1 MSFNN
6 FKIGKKYF
14 IDPLGK
20 KNYVILLTGIII
32 ALYQIEEIE
41 DNDGFVTKNEVIILE
56 PFSKVKTTKGY
67 TLIASG
73 SDFEK
78 AYTNFTIRY
87 SKKVEDAYYN
97 SNRDVYVKYKD
108 KIYTVEYL
116 NNVNEANI
124 ELEMQCKR
132 VTK

>member
-1 MSFNN
+1 MINAGDYN
-6 FKIGKKYF
+6 KKIS
-14 IDPLGK
+14 I
-20 KNYVILLTGIII
+20 
-32 ALYQIEEIE
+32 YQIEEVE
-41 DNDGFVTKNEVIILE
+41 DSDGFVTKNEIIILE

-67 TLIASG
+67 TLIANG

-87 SKKVEDAYYN
+87 SKKIEDTYYN
-97 SNRDVYVKYKD
+97 SNRDVYVKYKN
-108 KIYTVEYL
+108 KIYTIEYL
-116 NNVNEANI
+116 NNVDEANI

>member
-1 MSFNN
+1 MINAGDYN
-6 FKIGKKYF
+6 KKIS
-14 IDPLGK
+14 I
-20 KNYVILLTGIII
+20 
-32 ALYQIEEIE
+32 YQIEEIE
-41 DNDGFVTKNEVIILE
+41 DNDGFVTRNRIVILE

-67 TLIASG
+67 TLIANG

-87 SKKVEDAYYN
+87 SKKVEDTYYN

-108 KIYTVEYL
+108 KIYTIEYL
-116 NNVNEANI
+116 NNIDEANI

>member
-1 MSFNN
+1 MINAGDYN
-6 FKIGKKYF
+6 KKIS
-14 IDPLGK
+14 I
-20 KNYVILLTGIII
+20 
-32 ALYQIEEIE
+32 YQIEEIE
-41 DNDGFVTKNEVIILE
+41 DNDGYVTKNEVVILQ

-67 TLIASG
+67 TLIANG
-73 SDFEK
+73 SNFEK

-97 SNRDVYVKYKD
+97 SNRSVYVKYKD
-108 KIYTVEYL
+108 KTYTIEYL
-116 NNVNEANI
+116 NNVDEANI

>member
-1 MSFNN
+1 MTNAGDYN
-6 FKIGKKYF
+6 KKIS
-14 IDPLGK
+14 I
-20 KNYVILLTGIII
+20 
-32 ALYQIEEIE
+32 YQIKEVE
-41 DNDGFVTKNEVIILE
+41 DNDGFASKNEVIILQ

-67 TLIASG
+67 ALIANG

-87 SKKVEDAYYN
+87 SKKVEDTYYK

-116 NNVNEANI
+116 NNIDEANI

>member
-1 MSFNN
+1 MINAGDYN
-6 FKIGKKYF
+6 KKIS
-14 IDPLGK
+14 I
-20 KNYVILLTGIII
+20 
-32 ALYQIEEIE
+32 YQIEEIE
-41 DNDGFVTKNEVIILE
+41 DNDGFVTKSEVIILE

-87 SKKVEDAYYN
+87 SKKVENAYYN

-116 NNVNEANI
+116 NNVDEANI

>member
-1 MSFNN
+1 MINAGDYN
-6 FKIGKKYF
+6 KKIS
-14 IDPLGK
+14 I
-20 KNYVILLTGIII
+20 
-32 ALYQIEEIE
+32 YQIEEIE

-56 PFSKVKTTKGY
+56 AFSKVKTTKGY

-97 SNRDVYVKYKD
+97 SSRDVYVKYKD

-116 NNVNEANI
+116 NNVNETNI

>member
-1 MSFNN
+1 MINAGDYN
-6 FKIGKKYF
+6 KKIS
-14 IDPLGK
+14 I
-20 KNYVILLTGIII
+20 
-32 ALYQIEEIE
+32 YQIEEIE

-67 TLIASG
+67 TLIANG

>member
-1 MSFNN
+1 MINAGDYN
-6 FKIGKKYF
+6 KKIS
-14 IDPLGK
+14 I
-20 KNYVILLTGIII
+20 
-32 ALYQIEEIE
+32 YQIEEIE
-41 DNDGFVTKNEVIILE
+41 DSDGFVTKNEIIILE

-67 TLIASG
+67 TLIANG

-97 SNRDVYVKYKD
+97 SNRDVYVKYND
-108 KIYTVEYL
+108 KIYTIEYL
-116 NNVNEANI
+116 NNVDEANI

>member
-1 MSFNN
+1 MINAGDYN
-6 FKIGKKYF
+6 KKIS
-14 IDPLGK
+14 I
-20 KNYVILLTGIII
+20 
-32 ALYQIEEIE
+32 YQIEEVE
-41 DNDGFVTKNEVIILE
+41 DNDGFVTKTEAVILE
-56 PFSKVKTTKGY
+56 PFAKVKTTKGY

-108 KIYTVEYL
+108 KIFTVEYL
-116 NNVNEANI
+116 NNIDEANI

>member
-1 MSFNN
+1 MINAGDYNKLIS
-6 FKIGKKYF
+6 I
-14 IDPLGK
+14 
-20 KNYVILLTGIII
+20 
-32 ALYQIEEIE
+32 YQIEEVE
-41 DNDGFVTKNEVIILE
+41 DNEGFNTKKETVILT
-56 PFSKVKTTKGY
+56 PYAKVKTTKGY

-108 KIYTVEYL
+108 KIFTVEYL
-116 NNVNEANI
+116 NNIDETNI

>member
-1 MSFNN
+1 MINAGDYN
-6 FKIGKKYF
+6 KKIS
-14 IDPLGK
+14 I
-20 KNYVILLTGIII
+20 
-32 ALYQIEEIE
+32 YQIEKME
-41 DNDGFVTKNEVIILE
+41 DNDGFVAKNEVIILK
-56 PFSKVKTTKGY
+56 PLSKVKTTKGY
-67 TLIASG
+67 TLIANG

-116 NNVNEANI
+116 NNVDEANI

>member
-1 MSFNN
+1 MINAGDYDK
-6 FKIGKKYF
+6 KIS
-14 IDPLGK
+14 I
-20 KNYVILLTGIII
+20 
-32 ALYQIEEIE
+32 YQIEEVE
-41 DNDGFVTKNEVIILE
+41 DNDGFVSKTKTVILE
-56 PFSKVKTTKGY
+56 PFAKVKTTKGY

-116 NNVNEANI
+116 NNVDEANI

>member
-1 MSFNN
+1 MINAGDYN
-6 FKIGKKYF
+6 KKIS
-14 IDPLGK
+14 I
-20 KNYVILLTGIII
+20 
-32 ALYQIEEIE
+32 YQIKEIE
-41 DNDGFVTKNEVIILE
+41 DDDGFVTNNEVIILE
-56 PFSKVKTTKGY
+56 LFSKVKTTKGY
-67 TLIASG
+67 TLIANG

-97 SNRDVYVKYKD
+97 SDRSVYVKYKD
-108 KIYTVEYL
+108 KIYTIEYL
-116 NNVNEANI
+116 NNIDEANI